1 MLEDGVLPSLLVNAY
16 AGSPVD
22 QPRLAAMPPLKS
34 NIVVNGESGGGGGA
48 GGGDGGDGGR
58 GDGGGGGGDGGDNGG
73 GEGGDGWDGGDVGR
87 FRKPT
92 IPAPPMRKRLGVPAA
107 MAFAE
112 RTM

>member
-1 MLEDGVLPSLLVNAY
+1 
-16 AGSPVD
+16 
-22 QPRLAAMPPLKS
+22 MPPLKS
-34 NIVVNGESGGGGGA
+34 NIVVNGESGGGGGD
-48 GGGDGGDGGR
+48 GGGDGGDGG
-58 GDGGGGGGDGGDNGG
+58 GGGGGGDGDNGG
-73 GEGGDGWDGGDVGR
+73 GEGWDGGDVGR